1 MHAGSLFNKITGVEG
16 TIEVPGLGS
25 VVGQFESWNLTRD
38 WVKGTK
44 AAWTLR
50 GTLSYMNE
58 PMLKSGLVNK
68 RVTLK
73 MGTKSSIKLCSW
85 QSMEIVGSNIELM
98 GVEQCP

>member
-1 MHAGSLFNKITGVEG
+1 MYAGSLFNKITGAEG
-16 TIEVPGLGS
+16 SIEAAGLNS
-25 VVGQFESWNLTRD
+25 VVGTFSSWTLTRD

-44 AAWTLR
+44 ASWTLR

-58 PMLKSGLVNK
+58 PMMKSGLVNK

-73 MGTKSSIKLCSW
+73 MGTNSSIKLCSW
-85 QSMEIVGSNIELM
+85 QSMDMIGSNIELM